1 MKRPAQTD
9 YSTQVDTHLQYL
21 KDEWKKTNSQI
32 QLLNDKKERLNFSVF
47 FLVRHS
53 SLTQKDLAEIMN
65 VDPTYPGK
73 LAIRVEK
80 RLKREEMKGEKS

>member
-1 MKRPAQTD
+1 MKSPVQPD
-9 YSTQVDTHLQYL
+9 YSTQIDTHLQYL
-21 KDEWKKTNSQI
+21 KDEWKKTHEQI
-32 QLLNDKKERLNFSVF
+32 QLLNDKKERLNFSVY

-53 SLTQKDLAEIMN
+53 TLTQRDIAEIMN

-80 RLKREEMKGEKS
+80 RLKKSGGEMK